1 MFTEILFKTI
11 LNKYIKKIKTFI
23 TLTCLP
29 ENAHKLLDK
38 NFTIKTFN
46 TNLVIFDQA
55 FIGRGARKQANP
67 WCRGVV

>member
-23 TLTCLP
+23 SLTCLP
-29 ENAHKLLDK
+29 ENAHKLLDT

-46 TNLVIFDQA
+46 TNLVIQYL
-55 FIGRGARKQANP
+55 IKCLLGGKQ
-67 WCRGVV
+67 GS